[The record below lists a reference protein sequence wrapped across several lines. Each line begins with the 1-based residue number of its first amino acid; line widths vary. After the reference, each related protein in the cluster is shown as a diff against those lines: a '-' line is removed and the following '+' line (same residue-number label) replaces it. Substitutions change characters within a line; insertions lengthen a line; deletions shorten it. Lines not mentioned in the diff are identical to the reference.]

1 MRLLYIAD
9 ALALHGGIERVLT
22 QKVNWFA
29 EHGYE
34 VYVITVN
41 QGDKPLCY
49 SLHPNVRYLDLNI
62 SFYSQYALKGIRR
75 LLRRFELN
83 RDFQRK
89 LSDKISLFSPDV
101 LICTRLEYVRSLIN
115 VKGSIPLVF
124 ESHSSC
130 LCESFENDGILRR
143 FYMWYMKLSLKKA
156 DTVVS
161 LTEGDAKEWRK
172 YSSHVCVIP
181 NVVSLNPNEVL
192 SDCSAKS
199 VIFVGRLS
207 KQKGLDYLLKIWST
221 VHLMYPDWQLNIY
234 GDYGAEKEERLEQI
248 RCMNANIY
256 AHEPTLDIFEKY
268 KENSVLLL
276 TSIYEP
282 FGLVLPEAMSCGLP
296 VVSFDCPYGPSDII
310 NDCVDG
316 FLVKSGDISGYIN
329 RICSLI
335 QNQQL
340 RVKMGREG
348 VVSSKRFDAIH
359 IMPLWEKLFSNVVK
373 L

>member
-1 MRLLYIAD
+1 M
-9 ALALHGGIERVLT
+9 
-22 QKVNWFA
+22 
-29 EHGYE
+29 
-34 VYVITVN
+34 
-41 QGDKPLCY
+41 
-49 SLHPNVRYLDLNI
+49 S
-62 SFYSQYALKGIRR
+62 
-75 LLRRFELN
+75 
-83 RDFQRK
+83 
-89 LSDKISLFSPDV
+89 
-101 LICTRLEYVRSLIN
+101 
-115 VKGSIPLVF
+115 VKGSIPIAF

-130 LCESFENDGILRR
+130 LCDAFENDGLLRR
-143 FYMWYMKLSLKKA
+143 LYMWYMKLSLKKA
-156 DTVVS
+156 DWVVA
-161 LTEGDAKEWRK
+161 LTEGDANEWKR

-181 NVVSLNPNEVL
+181 NVVSLNPDDRL

-199 VIFVGRLS
+199 IIFVGRFA
-207 KQKGLDYLLKIWST
+207 KQKGVDELLKIWSA
-221 VHLMYPDWQLNIY
+221 VHRLYPDWQLNIY
-234 GDYGAEKEERLEQI
+234 GDYGGEKNERLGQI
-248 RCMNANIY
+248 RRMNANIVV
-256 AHEPTLDIFEKY
+256 HEPTLDIFEKY
-268 KENSVLLL
+268 KENSILLL

-316 FLVKSGDISGYIN
+316 FLVKGGDINGYVN

>member
-34 VYVITVN
+34 VCVVTVN

-49 SLHPNVRYLDLNI
+49 SFHPGVRYLDLNI
-62 SFYSQYALKGIRR
+62 SFYSQYAFKGIRR
-75 LLRRFELN
+75 MLKRFELN

-89 LSDKISLFSPDV
+89 LSDSISFFSPDV
-101 LICTRLEYVRSLIN
+101 LICTCLEYVRNLIN
-115 VKGSIPLVF
+115 VKGSLPLVF

-156 DTVVS
+156 DMVVS

-172 YSSHVCVIP
+172 YLSHVCVIP
-181 NVVSLNPNEVL
+181 NVVSLNPNEIL

-207 KQKGLDYLLKIWST
+207 KQKGLDHLLTIWST

-234 GDYGAEKEERLEQI
+234 ADGYGTEKNVLLAQI
-248 RCMNANIY
+248 KHMNTNIVV
-256 AHEPTLDIFEKY
+256 HEPTLEIFEKY
-268 KENSVLLL
+268 KENSILLL

-296 VVSFDCPYGPSDII
+296 VIAFDCPYGPSDII
-310 NDCVDG
+310 HDGIDG
-316 FLVKSGDISGYIN
+316 FLIKSGDIDCYIN
-329 RICSLI
+329 RLCLLI
-335 QNQQL
+335 QSQEL
-340 RVKMGREG
+340 RIKMGHAG
-348 VVSSKRFDAIH
+348 AISSRRFDPMYM
-359 IMPLWEKLFSNVVK
+359 MPLWEKLFNSLV
-373 L
+373 